1 MKSWTNTYSSQT
13 QTSLATCSL
22 RSGVHSKKSR
32 NPTFEVRG
40 LTYTN
45 PTLRLRSSVDKEMSR
60 NLAKNISDVA
70 KAEFEEADPNK
81 IRAGELRVSLRLSVR
96 RLPQVSSPF
105 LPFAWF
111 VDFLLVNVFDL
122 FVLGCYLLSVG

>member
-1 MKSWTNTYSSQT
+1 
-13 QTSLATCSL
+13 
-22 RSGVHSKKSR
+22 
-32 NPTFEVRG
+32 
-40 LTYTN
+40 
-45 PTLRLRSSVDKEMSR
+45 MSR